1 MNDIKPA
8 SPETGVTPI
17 EQYRL
22 PIRRP
27 VTTAMLFITLLVFG
41 WRSYEELPL
50 NLMPDISYPTL
61 TVRTEYAGAAP
72 EDVEEL
78 VTRPVEERLSV
89 VKGVVEVS
97 SISSAELSEVILEF
111 RWDTDM
117 DQALL
122 DVRESLDMFD
132 PPQGVTQN
140 PIILRYDPTLDP
152 VVRVAIRG
160 RNVDSLKVP
169 AAEQAQMIEQD
180 LTEIREATERQLKS
194 DLEAEPGIAQV
205 VVKGGREEEIQ
216 ILLDSERLKN
226 LMLTPQSIVQA
237 LEQQNINLSGGR
249 LQEGKTEY
257 LVRTLNEFQNVDEIR
272 EVLVRTPDGQAFRLA
287 DIAAVHM
294 GEKEREAIV
303 RVNGQEAVELE
314 IFKEGDA
321 NTVQVAEKLKAF
333 FGLTEKVSFYERWV
347 ALMSR
352 VLPED
357 QVANLQKELESR
369 KKAAAQLS
377 NRLPDYAEPILITDQ
392 SRFIESSIREV
403 QQTAIVGGLLAL
415 AVLFLFLREW
425 RSTIIIGVAIPI
437 SVVASFVPMYMRDVT
452 LNIMSLGG
460 LALGIGML
468 VDNSIVVLES
478 VFRCREEGDGLL
490 EAAERGTKEV
500 AGAVTAS
507 TLTTIAVFAPIVF
520 VEGIAGQLFRDL
532 ALTVTF
538 SLLASLLVALY
549 LIPMI
554 VSRRGIM
561 LAGEQPN
568 FWIIRAYQVARNEGH
583 GRAAALARIP
593 KSAVP
598 FAREWTRQTWND
610 TAGRVW
616 VVVRGGKDDDGQP
629 KHAWFTRFGAILLL
643 PVVLALFAL
652 QVIIRLGAS
661 IVLTA
666 FFLAA
671 VFTIGVLWVL
681 FLALRVILYVPV
693 DIFDRLFRATRA
705 MYALVLRQ
713 SLSFTPLILAGV
725 LALAVHASFR
735 AQELGRELIPPMK
748 QGEFSIR
755 MEAQP
760 GTRIEDTEQR
770 ARELEQIVRAY
781 PHVETVTVEVGSSS
795 ESGARTEEGENVA
808 TLTVKLRNP
817 DETVHIQDDI
827 IEQMRADILR
837 VSNDQITFTLPSLFS
852 FKTAIE
858 LHIFGDDLE
867 RLGALGREAQA
878 LMAGVSGLRDAELSL
893 KSGYPEVH
901 IEMDPELLTAKNL
914 TPSQVGTRLQ
924 TEVRGD
930 VATQFSRGGEKI
942 DIRVRTD
949 QAGLQGV
956 DNLRSLSITEGYP
969 PTPLSAVAKIE
980 VKEGPSEIRRI
991 DQRQVVT
998 VTGNVEGR
1006 DLGGVAGDIE
1016 ARLANMDWPAGY
1028 VYVVGGQQREL
1039 ETSYGG
1045 LVFAMAMAIFLIYVV
1060 MACQFES
1067 VWHPAII
1074 MFSVPLAYVGVV
1086 YVLDWFD
1093 VNVSVMVFIG
1103 GIVLAGIVV
1112 NNAIVL
1118 VDYINQL
1125 RDRGYAK
1132 IDAVVESGRIR
1143 FRPIMM
1149 TTLTTVLGLIPMSM
1163 STGEGAEIRQPLALT
1178 VMAGLTSSTLLTL
1191 FVIPMI
1197 YYFTTGRDKT

>member
-1 MNDIKPA
+1 MNETNPA
-8 SPETGVTPI
+8 IPESSATST

-122 DVRESLDMFD
+122 DVRESLDMFT

-160 RNVDSLKVP
+160 RNVDTLK
-169 AAEQAQMIEQD
+169 ASEAERAQMIEQD

-226 LMLTPQSIVQA
+226 MGLTPQSIVQS

-249 LQEGKTEY
+249 LKEGKTEY
-257 LVRTLNEFQNVDEIR
+257 LVRTLNEFRNIDEIR
-272 EVLVRTPDGQAFRLA
+272 EVLVRTAEGQPFRLA
-287 DIAAVHM
+287 DIAVVQM
-294 GEKEREAIV
+294 GEKERETIV

-321 NTVQVAEKLKAF
+321 NTVQVAEKLKTF
-333 FGLTEKVSFYERWV
+333 FGLTNEVSLYERWV
-347 ALMSR
+347 GLMSR

-357 QVANLQKELESR
+357 QVANLQKELERR
-369 KKAAAQLS
+369 KKVAEQLS
-377 NRLPDYAEPILITDQ
+377 NRLPDYAEPVLITDQ

-403 QQTAIVGGLLAL
+403 QQTALVGGLLAL

-425 RSTIIIGVAIPI
+425 RSTLIIGVAIPI
-437 SVVASFVPMYMRDVT
+437 SVVASFVPMYMRDVS

-490 EAAERGTKEV
+490 DAAERGTKEV
-500 AGAVTAS
+500 ASAVTAS

-554 VSRRGIM
+554 VSRRGIT
-561 LAGEQPN
+561 LEGEQAN
-568 FWIIRAYQVARNEGH
+568 FWMLRGYQAARSEGR
-583 GRAAALARIP
+583 GRFEAATAVP
-593 KSAVP
+593 GSAVI
-598 FAREWTRQTWND
+598 FAREWTRHAWGE

-616 VVVRGGKDDDGQP
+616 AVVWGSRDEEGRSTF
-629 KHAWFTRFGAILLL
+629 AWYTRAGAALLL
-643 PVVLALFAL
+643 PLVLVLFVL
-652 QVIIRLGAS
+652 QVIIRFGATILLTTLFVGAV
-661 IVLTA
+661 IVIGLMWLA
-666 FFLAA
+666 FQ
-671 VFTIGVLWVL
+671 V
-681 FLALRVILYVPV
+681 LRVLLFVPV
-693 DIFDRLFRATRA
+693 NVFDRLFRATRA
-705 MYALVLRQ
+705 IYAVVLRQ
-713 SLSFTPLILAGV
+713 SLYFSPLILAGV
-725 LALAVHASFR
+725 LALAIHAGFQ
-735 AQELGRELIPPMK
+735 AQDLGSELIPPMK

-755 MEAQP
+755 VEAPP
-760 GTRIEDTEQR
+760 GTRIEDTELR
-770 ARELEQIVRAY
+770 AREIERLVQAY
-781 PHVETVTVEVGSSS
+781 PHVETVTMEAGSSS

-817 DETVHIQDDI
+817 DETVYIQDSI
-827 IEQMRADILR
+827 IEQMREDILR
-837 VSNDQITFTLPSLFS
+837 ISNDQITFTLPSLFS
-852 FKTAIE
+852 FKTAVE
-858 LHIFGDDLE
+858 LHIFGDDLK
-867 RLGALGREAQA
+867 RLGALGRAA
-878 LMAGVSGLRDAELSL
+878 RNAIGGVQGLKDVELSL
-893 KSGYPEVH
+893 KPGYPEVH
-901 IEMDPELLTAKNL
+901 IEMDPQLLTAKNL
-914 TPSQVGTRLQ
+914 TPSEVGARLQ

-949 QAGLQGV
+949 QAGLQSV
-956 DNLRSLSITEGYP
+956 QDLRSLSIKEGSP
-969 PTPLSAVAKIE
+969 PTPLSAVAKISIE
-980 VKEGPSEIRRI
+980 EGPSEIRRI

-1006 DLGGVAGDIE
+1006 DLGGVARDIE
-1016 ARLANMDWPAGY
+1016 QRLAEMDWPTGY
-1028 VYVVGGQQREL
+1028 VYVIGGQQREL

-1045 LVFAMAMAIFLIYVV
+1045 LIFALAMAVFLVYVV

-1067 VWHPAII
+1067 ILHPALI
-1074 MFSVPLAYVGVV
+1074 MFSVPLAFIGVI
-1086 YVLDWFD
+1086 YMLDWFD
-1093 VNVSVMVFIG
+1093 VNISVVVFIG
-1103 GIVLAGIVV
+1103 GIVLSGIIV
-1112 NNAIVL
+1112 NSAIVL

-1125 RDRGYAK
+1125 RQRGYAK
-1132 IDAVVESGRIR
+1132 IDAVVEAGRIR

-1149 TTLTTVLGLIPMSM
+1149 TTMTTVLGLIPMAL
-1163 STGEGAEIRQPLALT
+1163 STGEGAEIRRPMALT
-1178 VMAGLTSSTLLTL
+1178 VMAGLISGTLLTL
-1191 FVIPMI
+1191 FVIPMV